1 MTGVPLMSEFDS
13 VSVPERSASVSGQS
27 DLQSTP
33 ADVSP
38 GALLRQA
45 REAAG
50 LHIAALAVALKV
62 PVKKL
67 EALEAD
73 RFELLPDAVFVRA
86 LAASVC
92 RSLKIDAAPI
102 LQRLPKKGNS
112 KPAYQGIGINTP
124 FRAPGDG
131 PRPSMWTHISRPAV
145 LAGLLLLL
153 GALVLILLPAVK
165 SGIHEVTSDA
175 LGSTA
180 PAESVAVPVTAAAG
194 EAVNAAAVKL
204 SSSLA
209 QVPASPSA
217 SAANTALLSGGSAIA
232 VPSVSTAT
240 QAAATLP
247 SAAPA
252 SASPASIL
260 TSPAAAAS
268 AALQGPSSGIV
279 VFRAKGDSW
288 VEVTDSK
295 GIVVLRR
302 TLVTGEVA
310 GASGVL
316 PLVAVVG
323 RADAT
328 EVKIRGKVFDLAA
341 FAKDNVARFE
351 VK

>member
-1 MTGVPLMSEFDS
+1 MSELDA
-13 VSVPERSASVSGQS
+13 VSPPERSTPDSGQP

-33 ADVSP
+33 PEISP

-92 RSLKIDAAPI
+92 RTLKIDAAPV
-102 LQRLPKKGNS
+102 LQRLPRNS
-112 KPAYQGIGINTP
+112 NPKPAYQSVGINAP
-124 FRAPGDG
+124 FRAPGDN
-131 PRPSMWTHISRPAV
+131 PRPSVWTHISRPAV
-145 LAGLLLLL
+145 LAGLALLL

-165 SGIHEVTSDA
+165 SGIRDVTSDA
-175 LGSTA
+175 LGPTA
-180 PAESVAVPVTAAAG
+180 PAESALVPLTPATG
-194 EAVNAAAVKL
+194 EAVNATAVKP
-204 SSSLA
+204 SSSGA
-209 QVPASPSA
+209 EMPASPLA
-217 SAANTALLSGGSAIA
+217 SAASAALPSDGSQIAIA
-232 VPSVSTAT
+232 SVSTAT
-240 QAAATLP
+240 QAVATLS

-252 SASPASIL
+252 SLAPVLASP
-260 TSPAAAAS
+260 TPAAS
-268 AALQGPSSGIV
+268 AALPSPSTGIV

-302 TLVTGEVA
+302 TLVPGEVA

-316 PLVAVVG
+316 PLAAVVG

-328 EVKIRGKVFDLAA
+328 EVKVRGKVFDLAA